1 MADKGEARRT
11 PAWVTSLHS
20 GGCSACAQSI
30 AALEAPRH
38 ARNLR
43 AHGIT
48 LARSPRH
55 SNVLLLCGAL
65 TEQARLALAPL
76 IEGTPRPRAL
86 VAVGDC
92 ALNGCVFAGSP
103 ALTVPIA
110 QAFEVNVEI
119 GGCPPAPEAI
129 LAAIVEAQRLLA
141 GSSAHAMG
149 AAPAASVTLPSAAVV
164 DVPAPSVAQPVAT
177 DTAPSAGADRASRL
191 ASLLAAAG
199 SDWDDELDEDELDEF
214 EAEDGDHLPHDKRE
228 HHLTE
233 HRADPSASGRQ
244 RRTIDE

>member
-1 MADKGEARRT
+1 MSEKGEARRA

-30 AALEAPRH
+30 AALQAPRY
-38 ARNLR
+38 ARSLR
-43 AHGIT
+43 IHGIT

-92 ALNGCVFAGSP
+92 ARNGCVFAGSP
-103 ALTVPIA
+103 ALTIPIA

-119 GGCPPAPEAI
+119 GGCPPAPESI
-129 LAAIVEAQRLLA
+129 LAAITEAQRLLA
-141 GSSAHAMG
+141 GNPT
-149 AAPAASVTLPSAAVV
+149 AAVAATTPSA
-164 DVPAPSVAQPVAT
+164 T
-177 DTAPSAGADRASRL
+177 TTASAEPDRAARVST
-191 ASLLAAAG
+191 LLAAAG
-199 SDWDDELDEDELDEF
+199 SDWDDEDELEDTDDIETDE
-214 EAEDGDHLPHDKRE
+214 GGRPPHDTRE
-228 HHLTE
+228 HHLTGNRTE
-233 HRADPSASGRQ
+233 PSMPVRQ
-244 RRTIDE
+244 RRTVDE

>member
-1 MADKGEARRT
+1 MTAKGEARRKSV
-11 PAWVTSLHS
+11 WVTSLHS

-38 ARNLR
+38 ARSLR

-110 QAFEVNVEI
+110 QAFEVNIEI

-129 LAAIVEAQRLLA
+129 LTAIAEAQRMLA
-141 GSSAHAMG
+141 GS
-149 AAPAASVTLPSAAVV
+149 PAAAVH
-164 DVPAPSVAQPVAT
+164 VAT
-177 DTAPSAGADRASRL
+177 PAVALPVTADTTSAEPDRAARL
-191 ASLLAAAG
+191 ASLLAAAD
-199 SDWDDELDEDELDEF
+199 SDWDDELDELET
-214 EAEDGDHLPHDKRE
+214 EDGDHAPHERRE
-228 HHLTE
+228 HHLTGN
-233 HRADPSASGRQ
+233 RADPSAPVRQ

>member
-1 MADKGEARRT
+1 MTEKGEARRT

-48 LARSPRH
+48 LARSTRH

-76 IEGTPRPRAL
+76 IDGAPRPRAL

-129 LAAIVEAQRLLA
+129 LAAIAEAQRLLA
-141 GSSAHAMG
+141 GNPSAG
-149 AAPAASVTLPSAAVV
+149 VDVPAASVALPSAAVV
-164 DVPAPSVAQPVAT
+164 DVPAPNVALPVAT
-177 DTAPSAGADRASRL
+177 DTADATSDRASRL

-199 SDWDDELDEDELDEF
+199 SDWDDELDELET
-214 EAEDGDHLPHDKRE
+214 EDGNLPPHDIRE

-233 HRADPSASGRQ
+233 NRADLRRPSGRG
-244 RRTIDE
+244 EL

>member
-76 IEGTPRPRAL
+76 IAGTPRPRAL

-92 ALNGCVFAGSP
+92 AINGCVFAGSS

-129 LAAIVEAQRLLA
+129 LAAIAEAQRLLA
-141 GSSAHAMG
+141 GSPAPEVN
-149 AAPAASVTLPSAAVV
+149 APAARVAMSTAAVV
-164 DVPAPSVAQPVAT
+164 ELPKPGLPLPVPT
-177 DTAPSAGADRASRL
+177 DSTSAEPDRASRL

-199 SDWDDELDEDELDEF
+199 SDWDDELDELEI
-214 EAEDGDHLPHDKRE
+214 EDGDHPPHDIRE

-233 HRADPSASGRQ
+233 KRAEPPASVRQ